1 VLVKQL
7 KKDKISKIRRKTIYS
22 TLKKEDYS
30 EKQSRWSDIAIVMF
44 L

>member
-7 KKDKISKIRRKTIYS
+7 KKDRTSKIRRKTIYS
-22 TLKKEDYS
+22 TLKKGDYL